1 MTLKVTRGI
10 ITRPQKVVMYG
21 PEGIGKTTLASEAPE
36 PLFID
41 TESGTAHLNVARI
54 EYKKDWESLLA
65 TIQEVAKED
74 CCKTLV
80 IDTIDWAE
88 QLASDYICQRFKQ
101 PSIESFGYGKGYTYL
116 AEEMER
122 FLGTLDEVIAS
133 GKNVIL
139 TAHAKMRKQE
149 LPDEA
154 GQFDR
159 WELKLTKQSAPLVKE
174 WADAVL
180 FINYKT
186 MIVATEGANKAQ
198 GGKRV
203 IYTTHHP
210 CWDAKNRHNLK
221 NCLDLSY
228 DNIAEI
234 FNTSGTITKTQD
246 LSVEPQKTGELRT
259 LMQTDGITEEQ
270 LRDLLSTSKFYDA
283 SKPIEDYSDKL
294 IPQWQVIVTK
304 IQNTIF

>member
-1 MTLKVTRGI
+1 MALKVTRGI
-10 ITRPQKVVMYG
+10 ITRPQKCVFYG

-41 TESGTAHLNVARI
+41 TEGGTAHLNVARI

-80 IDTIDWAE
+80 VDTIDWAE
-88 QLASDYICQRFKQ
+88 QLASDYICKRFKQ

-116 AEEMER
+116 AEEIER
-122 FLGTLDEVIAS
+122 FLGALDEVIAS

-234 FNTSGTITKTQD
+234 FCTSGTSTA
-246 LSVEPQKTGELRT
+246 EPQKKSELRT
-259 LMQTDGITEEQ
+259 LMQADGITEEQ
-270 LRDLLSTSKFYDA
+270 LRDILSTSKFYDA
-283 SKPIEDYSDKL
+283 SKPLEDYSDKL
-294 IPQWQVIVTK
+294 VPQWPVIVTK